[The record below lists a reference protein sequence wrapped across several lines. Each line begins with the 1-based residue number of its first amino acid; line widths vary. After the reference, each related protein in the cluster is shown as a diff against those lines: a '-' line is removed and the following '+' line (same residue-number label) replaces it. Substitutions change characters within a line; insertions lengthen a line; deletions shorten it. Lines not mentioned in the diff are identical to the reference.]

1 MKKANLARP
10 FISTRLEQWNYLD
23 RVSNVGVRDRT
34 LQLVL
39 ARLLDVED
47 PELSRA
53 LSRLVDLLTLSMV
66 AEEDPLAC
74 QEETR
79 VAFEQCKYWWK
90 APTNSQGQEGSYT
103 SQYILYVI
111 LFMSFVQ
118 VLRRLLN
125 LGSAGAE
132 LWALYQAAET
142 CRHRLSTEVNINS
155 NQHDCMVG

>member
-1 MKKANLARP
+1 MCDLNPGADAPVCSRSASEKSSASCSSGSQVKKANLARP

-23 RVSNVGVRDRT
+23 WVSNVGVRDLT
-34 LQLVL
+34 FQLVL

-103 SQYILYVI
+103 SQCILYKSYY
-111 LFMSFVQ
+111 L
-118 VLRRLLN
+118 
-125 LGSAGAE
+125 
-132 LWALYQAAET
+132 
-142 CRHRLSTEVNINS
+142 
-155 NQHDCMVG
+155 

>member
-1 MKKANLARP
+1 MEL
-10 FISTRLEQWNYLD
+10 
-23 RVSNVGVRDRT
+23 
-34 LQLVL
+34 
-39 ARLLDVED
+39 
-47 PELSRA
+47 PELGLERWGERSNTPAGACQAAGLRGSRTFQSPVKA
-53 LSRLVDLLTLSMV
+53 SRPTHTFDGCRGG
-66 AEEDPLAC
+66 PPC

-132 LWALYQAAET
+132 LWAHYQAVET